1 MQWWDNGEAE
11 LSAMGAECN
20 YTVACEFGRGR
31 LWKVTQTSLEYG
43 LLKAT
48 WAENCDK
55 AKAQAEAWEEA
66 HGNID
71 PADRGWRR
79 RMLHAARNTRPTRTR
94 LARLYAAQEKRERR

>member
-11 LSAMGAECN
+11 LSALGAEYN
-20 YTVACEFGRGR
+20 YTVLCEFGRQR
-31 LWKVTQTSLEYG
+31 LWKVTQHSQEYG

-48 WAENCDK
+48 WAESADK

-66 HGNID
+66 YGTID

-79 RMLHAARNTRPTRTR
+79 RMLHAARSTRNTRRQ
-94 LARLYAAQEKRERR
+94 LARAFVPQEERAPF